1 MDHYITL
8 AGRAEARIKVERS
21 EFLGVAVPAAT
32 YVDFS
37 MDAIAAAQKRFH
49 DATHHCWAF
58 RPFAGADR
66 SSDAGEPNG
75 TAGKPIA
82 NAIKGAGLHDV
93 GVVVVRWYGGVKLGT
108 GGLSRAYHEC
118 AAAALRDAPRLHR
131 YVYERIDVLVPFERL
146 SDVYRLVAP
155 PDVVLAGEDYGEQNV
170 FSFDVRESFTEVF
183 RKTLAEKRLSIADR

>member
-1 MDHYITL
+1 MDHYVTL

-21 EFLGVAVPAAT
+21 EFLGVAVPAAA
-32 YVDFS
+32 VSDFLTELV
-37 MDAIAAAQKRFH
+37 AAEKRH
-49 DATHHCWAF
+49 YDATHHCWAF
-58 RPFAGADR
+58 RPFAGPDR

-82 NAIKGAGLHDV
+82 NAIKGAGLHDA

-118 AAAALRDAPRLHR
+118 AAAALRDAPRVHR
-131 YVYERIDVLVPFERL
+131 YVYKRIAVVVPFERL

-155 PDVVLAGEDYGEQNV
+155 PDVVLAGEEYGEQNV
-170 FSFDVRESFTEVF
+170 FSFDVRESQAETF
-183 RKTLAEKRLSIADR
+183 RKMLAEKRLSIAGR